1 MRGEDASPNGGDVN
15 EHEETPEQRARRER
29 NERVEALGEQS
40 ASDDDLFPAVEEED
54 QDDDGNVDED
64 DLPPVRPFVGVAD
77 TTPESRKTVM
87 RIEIPV
93 RTIVTVAVSLFV
105 IWVLTEVWGI
115 LVQFLVS
122 FLVATA
128 LLPLVQ
134 RLRRR
139 GMSKGS
145 ASLVVFAGLIALIVG
160 FFWLVLPPLITQTQN
175 LVDHAPE
182 YLRRFEVYI
191 NRYPSL
197 ADLYDRLN
205 VEQVTGGDGTS
216 DAADVPVDQAIQ
228 ISVDV
233 ISRLTTAFFV
243 LVMTFYLLVEGDRA
257 WRFISRYFSPR
268 LRYRLLRTY
277 PEITH
282 VVSGYVVG
290 QAITSA
296 AFAVF
301 AFVLLRALDVPQALF
316 LAVLAAA
323 LDAVPIIG
331 APAATVPA
339 VILALSVSWET
350 AIIVFVAYVV
360 YQQIE
365 NYILVPRIYG
375 KTMQVSSLSILVGV
389 LIGGALLGIVGIL
402 LALPLTAAIPV
413 LERVWNEPLPD
424 DIVEAEAQEAREKE
438 DEELR
443 EERTVRRRYVRPRRG
458 QSPAR

>member
-1 MRGEDASPNGGDVN
+1 MRGEDASPNGGDEN
-15 EHEETPEQRARRER
+15 EHRETPEQRARRER
-29 NERVEALGEQS
+29 NERVETLGEQT
-40 ASDDDLFPAVEEED
+40 APDDDLFPAVEDE
-54 QDDDGNVDED
+54 DDDGEVIAD

-77 TTPESRKTVM
+77 TIPESQKTVT
-87 RIEIPV
+87 RIEVPV
-93 RTIVTVAVSLFV
+93 RTIVTVAVSLFL

-115 LVQFLVS
+115 LIQFLVA
-122 FLVATA
+122 FLIATA

-134 RLRRR
+134 RLRQR

-145 ASLVVFAGLIALIVG
+145 ASLVVFAGLIALIIG

-175 LVDHAPE
+175 LIDHAPE

-197 ADLYDRLN
+197 ADIYDRLN
-205 VEQVTGGDGTS
+205 VEKITGDGTGDS
-216 DAADVPVDQAIQ
+216 AAVPVDQAIQ

-233 ISRLTTAFFV
+233 LSRLTTTFFV

-257 WRFISRYFSPR
+257 WRFLSRYFSPR
-268 LRYRLLRTY
+268 LRYRMLRTY

-290 QAITSA
+290 QVITSA

-301 AFVLLRALDVPQALF
+301 VYVLTMALEVPQALF

-350 AIIVFVAYVV
+350 AIIVFVAYVI

-365 NYILVPRIYG
+365 NYVLVPRIYG

-389 LIGGALLGIVGIL
+389 LIGGSLLGVVGIL

-424 DIVEAEAQEAREKE
+424 DIVAAEEEEAAAKAREE
-438 DEELR
+438 DMR
-443 EERTVRRRYVRPRRG
+443 EERPARRRYARPRRG

>member
-1 MRGEDASPNGGDVN
+1 MRGEDASPDGGDGTG
-15 EHEETPEQRARRER
+15 HRETPEQRARRER
-29 NERVEALGEQS
+29 NERIETLGEQ
-40 ASDDDLFPAVEEED
+40 AAPDDDLFPAVEDED
-54 QDDDGNVDED
+54 QDDDGDVTGD

-77 TTPESRKTVM
+77 TTPESRKTVT

-93 RTIVTVAVSLFV
+93 RTIVTVAFSLFL

-115 LVQFLVS
+115 LVQFLVA

-134 RLRRR
+134 RLRKR

-145 ASLVVFAGLIALIVG
+145 ASLVVFTGLIALIVG

-175 LVDHAPE
+175 LIDHAPE

-205 VEQVTGGDGTS
+205 VEQITGDGTS
-216 DAADVPVDQAIQ
+216 DTADVPVDQAIQ

-233 ISRLTTAFFV
+233 ISRVTTTFFV

-257 WRFISRYFSPR
+257 WRFLSRYFSPR
-268 LRYRLLRTY
+268 LRYRMLRTY

-282 VVSGYVVG
+282 VISGYVVG

-296 AFAVF
+296 AFSIFVY
-301 AFVLLRALDVPQALF
+301 VLLTALHVPQALF

-339 VILALSVSWET
+339 VVLALSVSWET
-350 AIIVFVAYVV
+350 AIIVLIAYVI
-360 YQQIE
+360 YQQVE
-365 NYILVPRIYG
+365 NYVLVPRIYG

-413 LERVWNEPLPD
+413 VERVWNEPLPD
-424 DIVEAEAQEAREKE
+424 DVVEAEAQETAAK
-438 DEELR
+438 DEEERR
-443 EERTVRRRYVRPRRG
+443 EDRAVRRRIIRPRGG

>member
-1 MRGEDASPNGGDVN
+1 MRGEDASPGGGDVN
-15 EHEETPEQRARRER
+15 EHGETPEQRARRER
-29 NERVEALGEQS
+29 NERVEQLGEQTGP
-40 ASDDDLFPAVEEED
+40 DDDLFPAVEDTDEN
-54 QDDDGNVDED
+54 DDGDVNED

-77 TTPESRKTVM
+77 TTPESRKTVT

-93 RTIVTVAVSLFV
+93 RTIVTVAVSLLL

-115 LVQFLVS
+115 LVQFLIS

-134 RLRRR
+134 RLRKR

-145 ASLVVFAGLIALIVG
+145 ASLLVFAGLIALIVG

-175 LVDHAPE
+175 LIDHAPE

-205 VEQVTGGDGTS
+205 VDQIAGDSTGNG
-216 DAADVPVDQAIQ
+216 ADVPVDQAIQ

-233 ISRLTTAFFV
+233 ISRLTTTFFV
-243 LVMTFYLLVEGDRA
+243 LVMTFYLLVEGGSA
-257 WRFISRYFSPR
+257 WRFVSRYFSPR

-296 AFAVF
+296 AFSIF

-350 AIIVFVAYVV
+350 AVIVFVAYVI

-375 KTMQVSSLSILVGV
+375 RTMQVSSLSILVGV

-424 DIVEAEAQEAREKE
+424 DIVEAEAQEAEAKEEEKNQ
-438 DEELR
+438 
-443 EERTVRRRYVRPRRG
+443 EERPTRRRYVRPRGG

>member
-1 MRGEDASPNGGDVN
+1 MRGEDASPDGGDGN
-15 EHEETPEQRARRER
+15 EHGETPEQRARRER
-29 NERVEALGEQS
+29 NERVEELGEQT
-40 ASDDDLFPAVEEED
+40 APDDDLFPAVEDED
-54 QDDDGNVDED
+54 EDDDGEVTGD

-77 TTPESRKTVM
+77 TTPESRKTVT
-87 RIEIPV
+87 RIEVPV
-93 RTIVTVAVSLFV
+93 RTIVTVAFSLFL
-105 IWVLTEVWGI
+105 IWVLAEVWGI

-134 RLRRR
+134 RLRKR
-139 GMSKGS
+139 GMSKDS
-145 ASLVVFAGLIALIVG
+145 ASLVVFAGLIALIIG

-175 LVDHAPE
+175 LVDNAPE

-205 VEQVTGGDGTS
+205 VEKITGDGTTDS
-216 DAADVPVDQAIQ
+216 ADVPVDQAIQ
-228 ISVDV
+228 ISADI
-233 ISRLTTAFFV
+233 ISRVTTTFFV

-257 WRFISRYFSPR
+257 WRFLSRYFSPR
-268 LRYRLLRTY
+268 LRYRMLRTY

-296 AFAVF
+296 AFA
-301 AFVLLRALDVPQALF
+301 AFVYILLMALDVPQALF

-350 AIIVFVAYVV
+350 AIIVFVAYVI

-365 NYILVPRIYG
+365 NYVLVPRIYG

-402 LALPLTAAIPV
+402 LAIPLTAAIPV
-413 LERVWNEPLPD
+413 VERVWNEPVPD
-424 DIVEAEAQEAREKE
+424 EIVEAEAQETAAR
-438 DEELR
+438 DEEESR
-443 EERTVRRRYVRPRRG
+443 EERAVHRRIIRPRRG

>member
-1 MRGEDASPNGGDVN
+1 MRGEDASPDGGDDI
-15 EHEETPEQRARRER
+15 EHGETPEQRARRDR
-29 NERVEALGEQS
+29 NERVEQLGEQTGP
-40 ASDDDLFPAVEEED
+40 DDDLFPAVEDED
-54 QDDDGNVDED
+54 QDDDGEVDED

-77 TTPESRKTVM
+77 TTPDSRKTVT

-93 RTIVTVAVSLFV
+93 RTIVTVAVSLFL
-105 IWVLTEVWGI
+105 IWVLTQVWTI
-115 LVQFLVS
+115 LIQFLVA
-122 FLVATA
+122 FLIATA

-134 RLRRR
+134 RLRKR

-145 ASLVVFAGLIALIVG
+145 ASLLVSAGLIALIVG

-175 LVDHAPE
+175 LIDNAPE

-205 VEQVTGGDGTS
+205 VDQIASDSTGDG
-216 DAADVPVDQAIQ
+216 ADVPVDQAIQ

-233 ISRLTTAFFV
+233 ISRVTTTFFV

-268 LRYRLLRTY
+268 LRYRMLRTY

-296 AFAVF
+296 AFSVF
-301 AFVLLRALDVPQALF
+301 VYILLTAMNVPQALF

-339 VILALSVSWET
+339 VILALSVSLET

-365 NYILVPRIYG
+365 NYVLVPRIYG

-438 DEELR
+438 DESLR